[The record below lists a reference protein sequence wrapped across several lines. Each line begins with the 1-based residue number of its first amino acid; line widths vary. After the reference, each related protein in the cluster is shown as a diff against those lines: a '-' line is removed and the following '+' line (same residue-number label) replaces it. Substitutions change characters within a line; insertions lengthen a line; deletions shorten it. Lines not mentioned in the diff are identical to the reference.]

1 MNLFL
6 RRFSPRGEKKVK
18 QQHKKRIY
26 AQIRPDS
33 ELEVDSA

>member
-6 RRFSPRGEKKVK
+6 RQFSPRGGKNVK

-33 ELEVDSA
+33 EPEVDSA